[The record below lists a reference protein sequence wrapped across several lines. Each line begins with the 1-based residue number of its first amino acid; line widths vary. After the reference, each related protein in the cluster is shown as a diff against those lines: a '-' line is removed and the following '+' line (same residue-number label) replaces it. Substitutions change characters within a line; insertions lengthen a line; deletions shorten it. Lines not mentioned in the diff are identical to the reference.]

1 MKTDK
6 GKSRERK
13 RDKAKLIR
21 RISRR
26 LAPSSGR
33 PTMVHRDKRK
43 ERTSK
48 VSRRELEREVKEGT
62 E

>member
-6 GKSRERK
+6 GKSKKRK

-26 LAPSSGR
+26 LAPSGGR

-48 VSRRELEREVKEGT
+48 LSRRELEREIKEGT